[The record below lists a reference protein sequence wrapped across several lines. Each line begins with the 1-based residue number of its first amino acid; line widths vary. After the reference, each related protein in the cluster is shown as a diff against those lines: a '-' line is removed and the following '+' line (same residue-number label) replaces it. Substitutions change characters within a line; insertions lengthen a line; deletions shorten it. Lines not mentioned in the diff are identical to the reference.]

1 MVNSARAA
9 LTAALLTATAAA
21 TSGQPAAGQDAAGQ
35 PAAATRPGDA
45 WAHPGAHPTGD
56 HYNAG
61 ESRLTAANAAALRR
75 RWSVPLAKAV
85 CADPAPP
92 LVAAGRLVTAAAY
105 RISAYDAASGALR
118 WRTPDRGKR
127 RITLAAA
134 VGDTLVAQW
143 TDCRS
148 GRDHLTAVHLPTGR
162 TRYTRQL
169 PEVLHTTVVDAGV
182 LLGEYWDAGASR
194 YALAARRISD
204 GSLLWTRSPGSF
216 NGSPVSARG
225 RVRFS
230 TATAASAVHD
240 IRTGRLLW
248 RTPPGC
254 PTPRGAA
261 PDGGHL
267 YLTCTD
273 GRILRVDAGTGAL
286 GATFPGPEEP
296 HGFASDGRRVYQRGF
311 GPDRLIAVDARTGA
325 PVWSVPNADV
335 HDLAVAGGVVYGART
350 GRPPLA
356 VVAATGERIRLAAP
370 LAAVTGQP
378 MVAYGRLYAVTGAEV
393 TAYAP

>member
-1 MVNSARAA
+1 MVNRASAA
-9 LTAALLTATAAA
+9 LAAALLAATTAVIASPPATAA
-21 TSGQPAAGQDAAGQ
+21 GP
-35 PAAATRPGDA
+35 RDA
-45 WAHPGAHPTGD
+45 WAQPHAHATGD
-56 HYNAG
+56 NYNPG
-61 ESRLTAANAAALRR
+61 ESRLTPARAPDLRR
-75 RWSVPLAKAV
+75 RWSVPMAQAV

-92 LVAAGRLVTAAAY
+92 LVAAGRLITAAAY
-105 RISAYDAASGALR
+105 RISAYDAATGALR
-118 WRTPDRGKR
+118 WRTPDQGRR

-134 VGDTLVAQW
+134 VGETLVAQW

-148 GRDHLTAVHLPTGR
+148 GRDHLTAVHIPTGR

-194 YALAARRISD
+194 YAVAARRISD
-204 GSLLWTRSPGSF
+204 GTLLWSRSPGSF

-230 TATAASAVHD
+230 SGTATSAVHD
-240 IRTGRLLW
+240 IRTGRRLW
-248 RTPPGC
+248 RTPAGC
-254 PTPRGAA
+254 PTPRGAT
-261 PDGGHL
+261 PDGAHFFF
-267 YLTCTD
+267 TCTD
-273 GRILRVDAGTGAL
+273 GQVKRVDAGTGAIR
-286 GATFPGPEEP
+286 ATFGGRDEP
-296 HGFASDGRRVYQRGF
+296 HGFATDGRRVYHRGF

-325 PVWSVPNADV
+325 QVWSVPDADV

-356 VVAATGERIRLAAP
+356 VVAATGERIRLGAP
-370 LAAVTGQP
+370 LAAVTAQP
-378 MVAYGRLYAVTGAEV
+378 MVAYGRLYAVTGDEV